1 MFKGEFKAELPIKLE
16 ELLSIN
22 LNFDNLIKGISF
34 LNNNDINIMAKIQ
47 DFDRRLLILEGLKSD
62 INEIKIQSK
71 NIQNTNDNLNRTI
84 QSLQERF
91 LKMDLKFNEID
102 KKATEAKTYI
112 DEQHKKIDEHNYNLD
127 HLNKVV
133 EDNIKKTNK
142 IDEELKISKKEISIM
157 DDKLSQLR
165 KKSDNIEELIQMKTE
180 LINQRVD
187 ENKKDI
193 VKMSNNLTDLIS
205 LFNNLKNEVNIKN
218 NEFNS
223 SINNIIEH
231 LSSGKGFNIDKKKIK
246 ENKDIDNNGLLI
258 KNANDNILIQST
270 LSQIENEQKY
280 FREFISKYNED
291 KEEYDNNFEKND
303 NEIEKLRNEINNIKK
318 DIESSSPENQ
328 NKNKKGILTDA
339 NKNSFV
345 TLESFKKI
353 NDNIRI
359 ITSSLSSTPTRDEF
373 ENTVRKINS
382 RLETIELVQQ
392 GVTSGPRT
400 MINSNLVQRDGEKN
414 TYLTQGKIILNS
426 KEEGKER
433 TELKKL
439 IIKTI
444 NEEMNNLN
452 FSDNPKIAEILEN
465 INKCEEEISKND
477 SSIINIRNLLTGN
490 SNQNEILIL
499 KNDLEKLT
507 DEIRKKF
514 NELMKNVNGDDE
526 EESEE
531 DEDKIGFAGFSIKK
545 KIDLLIG
552 KYHEIF
558 AKLNAIQ
565 NKNNTLSKEIKE
577 EVKQNLKNET
587 LKVVEEFKIKLE
599 NFTNKFEIELR
610 NKIDRGGLSIFADK
624 LNSKIKGDLNEKLD
638 KSELRKNNNQ
648 LNRKIDSLENKIS
661 KTLVDTIIDLQM
673 DEAPLII
680 KKNSRNYEL
689 CASCNQPVKKFNP
702 LKTSKNFYK
711 NNSLGSV
718 GKNSFR
724 SRNNMNLSLNMNKT
738 NANFNKKLPGI
749 VSYTQSK

>member
-102 KKATEAKTYI
+102 KKATDAQTYI
-112 DEQHKKIDEHNYNLD
+112 DEQRKKIDEHNYNLD

-270 LSQIENEQKY
+270 LSQIENEQK
-280 FREFISKYNED
+280 
-291 KEEYDNNFEKND
+291 
-303 NEIEKLRNEINNIKK
+303 
-318 DIESSSPENQ
+318 
-328 NKNKKGILTDA
+328 
-339 NKNSFV
+339 
-345 TLESFKKI
+345 
-353 NDNIRI
+353 
-359 ITSSLSSTPTRDEF
+359 
-373 ENTVRKINS
+373 
-382 RLETIELVQQ
+382 
-392 GVTSGPRT
+392 
-400 MINSNLVQRDGEKN
+400 
-414 TYLTQGKIILNS
+414 
-426 KEEGKER
+426 
-433 TELKKL
+433 
-439 IIKTI
+439 
-444 NEEMNNLN
+444 
-452 FSDNPKIAEILEN
+452 
-465 INKCEEEISKND
+465 
-477 SSIINIRNLLTGN
+477 
-490 SNQNEILIL
+490 
-499 KNDLEKLT
+499 
-507 DEIRKKF
+507 
-514 NELMKNVNGDDE
+514 
-526 EESEE
+526 
-531 DEDKIGFAGFSIKK
+531 
-545 KIDLLIG
+545 
-552 KYHEIF
+552 
-558 AKLNAIQ
+558 
-565 NKNNTLSKEIKE
+565 
-577 EVKQNLKNET
+577 
-587 LKVVEEFKIKLE
+587 
-599 NFTNKFEIELR
+599 
-610 NKIDRGGLSIFADK
+610 
-624 LNSKIKGDLNEKLD
+624 
-638 KSELRKNNNQ
+638 
-648 LNRKIDSLENKIS
+648 
-661 KTLVDTIIDLQM
+661 
-673 DEAPLII
+673 
-680 KKNSRNYEL
+680 
-689 CASCNQPVKKFNP
+689 
-702 LKTSKNFYK
+702 
-711 NNSLGSV
+711 
-718 GKNSFR
+718 
-724 SRNNMNLSLNMNKT
+724 
-738 NANFNKKLPGI
+738 
-749 VSYTQSK
+749 